1 MPPEFCEF
9 NPEKQFLKCI
19 PWLIAQGY
27 QRLYPHLDL
36 QQKLQQ
42 VKSKSKK
49 PTATFYAWP
58 EISLFHNVRHRL
70 ADKPQALLTYRAK
83 IKREYP
89 LCIALGGPSIV
100 YYRSPPLTH
109 YTSDH

>member
-9 NPEKQFLKCI
+9 NAEKQFLKCI
-19 PWLIAQGY
+19 PWLVAQGY

-49 PTATFYAWP
+49 PTAVFYAWP

-70 ADKPQALLTYRAK
+70 ADQPLAQLTYRAK
-83 IKREYP
+83 IKRKCRYT
-89 LCIALGGPSIV
+89 LRAALLVAVTARNI
-100 YYRSPPLTH
+100 YLFCY
-109 YTSDH
+109 